1 MRGQALSY
9 DSFSLGSRI
18 LSVLGSR
25 RMRRYYRN
33 IAIISFGIFLLLGVA
48 ALISAFETD
57 GNSRVLAV
65 NSGSGHTFHE
75 NEVQTGLL
83 GVISS
88 VADLQEF
95 SADIRFQS
103 LSGQMDNVLAG
114 AAGVDRWVVRRQKI
128 SQGAKAASELGYYA
142 QQVIVQNQLSS
153 DDYYT
158 LLRIVEAEATGG
170 DLMSKMIVAGVVLNR
185 VADSRFPNNIQEVVW
200 QSEGG
205 IPQFSP
211 TQDGRIYSVQIEDET
226 IEAVDRVL
234 AGEDYSKGALF
245 FFARDTSASGN
256 VHWFDNTLVRLFEYG
271 GHEYFT
277 FKEDAQE

>member
-1 MRGQALSY
+1 MREQALSY
-9 DSFSLGSRI
+9 DIFSLGSRV

-57 GNSRVLAV
+57 GNSRVFAV
-65 NSGSGHTFHE
+65 SSGSGRTFHE

-88 VADLQEF
+88 VSDLQKF

-103 LSGQMDNVLAG
+103 LSGQMDDVLAG

-128 SQGAKAASELGYYA
+128 SQGTKAASELGYYA

-185 VADSRFPNNIQEVVW
+185 VADSRFPNTIQEVVW

-211 TQDGRIYSVQIEDET
+211 TQDGRIYSVVIEDET

-245 FFARDTSASGN
+245 FFARNTSASGN
-256 VHWFDNTLVRLFEYG
+256 VRWFDNTLVRLFEYG